1 MSPAAILPLPDTVT
15 VRVAGRLG
23 MAFFLDVLRIVC
35 DGRDLL
41 DGLILMTIGQANLG
55 HLDRAGEPAHNFCA
69 YSDIP
74 DAGLLRPISA
84 NALAASLGQP
94 FETIRRRTAALRRTR
109 ACEAAPRGLV
119 IPVSRLTSLQEQAK
133 VFSINQ
139 KVRALSIALRDLNLL
154 RTGVDFDRPSPQP
167 RAVARL
173 VVEYVLRQ
181 LETMA
186 AHIEDP
192 TTGVLLI
199 HVIRTTTEHLD
210 DTFTELSEHEDLMR
224 DELRRPASIVAL
236 AARAALPRETA
247 RRRLAELAARGW
259 VARAEGGGY
268 YLTREMLRATP
279 WPEARRDNVI
289 NPNRMFDG
297 LATLAKAAAGA

>member
-1 MSPAAILPLPDTVT
+1 MTRSTLMPLPDTVT
-15 VRVAGRLG
+15 IRVAGRLG

-55 HLDRAGEPAHNFCA
+55 HLDRTPDSPLHFAGYDDN
-69 YSDIP
+69 P
-74 DAGLLRPISA
+74 DAQRLRPISA

-94 FETIRRRTAALRRTR
+94 FETIRRRTGALRRQG
-109 ACEAAPRGLV
+109 ACDTASRGLV
-119 IPVSRLTSLQEQAK
+119 IPVARLVSAREQAA

-139 KVRALSIALRDLNLL
+139 KVRGLSIALRDLGLL
-154 RTGVDFDRPSPQP
+154 RTAMAFDQPSPHP

-181 LETMA
+181 LETMG

-192 TTGVLLI
+192 TMGVLLI

-210 DTFTELSEHEDLMR
+210 DTYTELSETEDLMR
-224 DELRRPASIVAL
+224 DELRRPASIIAL

-247 RRRLAELAARGW
+247 RRHLAELASRGW
-259 VARAEGGGY
+259 VARADGGGY

-279 WPEARRDNVI
+279 WPEARRDNVV
-289 NPNRMFDG
+289 NLNRMFDG
-297 LATLAKAAAGA
+297 LASLAKAAAGA